1 MVEVIKNPVYLV
13 DGEKLLTG
21 SPIEQ
26 KAELEYLPM
35 ACKPLPFKYLKAI
48 KMLKATKKTT
58 AIVGDQI
65 FTDIMGG
72 RLSGVKT
79 ILVTDI
85 TPEDKLNF
93 KVKRSLEK
101 KLLKRWKK

>member
-1 MVEVIKNPVYLV
+1 MNVKRKNV
-13 DGEKLLTG
+13 
-21 SPIEQ
+21 
-26 KAELEYLPM
+26 AM
-35 ACKPLPFKYLKAI
+35 
-48 KMLKATKKTT
+48 
-58 AIVGDQI
+58 VGDQI